1 MPGFALSTGVA
12 KMSGHCLGLR
22 VSMVL
27 TIAKRFIHYHIPE
40 KASCYLRRYKK
51 EKSGKDE
58 PWILCPIKVYL
69 KCHGYRKTI
78 LTYKNVGNFSPLAFL
93 EGSNKGNDIFIQSWL
108 QKQQKFFW

>member
-27 TIAKRFIHYHIPE
+27 TIAKRFIYYHIPE

-51 EKSGKDE
+51 EKK
-58 PWILCPIKVYL
+58 K
-69 KCHGYRKTI
+69 KTH
-78 LTYKNVGNFSPLAFL
+78 NFSEETSISVFL
-93 EGSNKGNDIFIQSWL
+93 RDDSFS
-108 QKQQKFFW
+108 